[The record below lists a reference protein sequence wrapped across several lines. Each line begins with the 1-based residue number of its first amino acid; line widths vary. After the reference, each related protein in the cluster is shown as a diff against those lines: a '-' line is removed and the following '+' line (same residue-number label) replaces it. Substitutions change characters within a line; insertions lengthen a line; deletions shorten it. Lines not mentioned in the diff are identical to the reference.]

1 MNAQGKVDNNIKYL
15 LSDDPI
21 AILIEPDDNVD
32 LPATESRGISKG
44 ASVEVEA
51 EAHGCTDRLTDYG
64 TCPTDRGSEGEQL
77 AYSLTQLTGSVHTAP
92 PPHSPHPDT
101 LTFLLVRRNNQ
112 QSVSGSAL
120 SAARVFTLLRP
131 HYVTVVSSRERM

>member
-1 MNAQGKVDNNIKYL
+1 M
-15 LSDDPI
+15 
-21 AILIEPDDNVD
+21 IEPDDNVD

-51 EAHGCTDRLTDYG
+51 EAHGYTDRLTDYG

-92 PPHSPHPDT
+92 PPHSPHPAT
-101 LTFLLVRRNNQ
+101 LTFLLIRRDVTTSS
-112 QSVSGSAL
+112 QSVGQRCLLLMHLPPSCL
-120 SAARVFTLLRP
+120 HFCLRP
-131 HYVTVVSSRERM
+131 HYVTVVSSGERM